1 MRQSLLPIGPEDT
14 DEIAFFFFFLYF
26 MDSELPG
33 MQFSHSQGHLGA
45 TYKVMCPFLY
55 VAFLWKKNFC

>member
-1 MRQSLLPIGPEDT
+1 MRQSLLPVGPEDT
-14 DEIAFFFFFLYF
+14 DKIEYFFLYF

-33 MQFSHSQGHLGA
+33 MQFSHSQGHLGV
-45 TYKVMCPFLY
+45 TCKVMCPFLY